1 MSMQSGAW
9 GERGGRLLMCLLAVG
24 VVSGCDDREATRA
37 SIAKVSANI
46 AEFAAAATG
55 QKALIADEVKTGHL
69 GFDTG
74 TYPGDGAM
82 LAWRT
87 GGAPY
92 EWTGYYLPSPCHP
105 DEGWS
110 GKRATLTAMG
120 YGLAVVY
127 VGQQTWGRMPGAPHL
142 VPVQV
147 STRVRQRVGRGA
159 SRRSVWRT
167 ITRTVLRRAPAP
179 TPDATCNAD
188 FVSAA
193 RGARDGTDAVART
206 AADGFAPGTT
216 IFLDLER
223 MDVLPVVMR
232 DYYRAWVR
240 TVLADG
246 RFLPGIYV
254 HTFNANTVYS
264 DVKAVYREAR
274 VTNEPPFWVAK
285 SRGFDVTKLPS
296 EVGHAFAAVWQG
308 VLDVEQTWNGHKIP
322 IDVNVAATKS
332 PSSDS
337 KMPIV
342 RAPITRVGN

>member
-1 MSMQSGAW
+1 MRCSRELICILAIGAVI
-9 GERGGRLLMCLLAVG
+9 GCGDGRP
-24 VVSGCDDREATRA
+24 TRA
-37 SIAKVSANI
+37 SIARVAANV
-46 AEFAAAATG
+46 AEFAAVATG
-55 QKALIADEVKTGHL
+55 QQAVMADAVRNAGHL

-74 TYPGDGAM
+74 TYPGDNAM

-105 DEGWS
+105 DDGWS

-127 VGQQTWGRMPGAPHL
+127 VGQQTWGRMPGAPYL

-147 STRVRQRVGRGA
+147 SKRVKQRVGRGA
-159 SRRSVWRT
+159 QQRRVWRT
-167 ITRTVLRRAPAP
+167 VTRTVLRRAPAP
-179 TPDATCNAD
+179 APDATCNAD

-193 RGARDGTDAVART
+193 RGARDGADAVART
-206 AADGFAPGTT
+206 GRDGFVPGTT

-223 MDVLPVVMR
+223 MDVLPQVMR

-246 RFLPGIYV
+246 RYLPGIYV
-254 HTFNANTVYS
+254 HTYNANTVYA
-264 DVKAVYREAR
+264 DVKSVYRAAK

-285 SRGFDVTKLPS
+285 SSGFDITKLPS

-322 IDVNVAATKS
+322 IDVNVSATRS
-332 PSSDS
+332 PSSDAR
-337 KMPIV
+337 V
-342 RAPITRVGN
+342 PITRVGN

>member
-1 MSMQSGAW
+1 MHWCLPILRAV
-9 GERGGRLLMCLLAVG
+9 RRLTCLLVIGGAAACG
-24 VVSGCDDREATRA
+24 NAGSARS
-37 SIAKVSANI
+37 SIANVSANI

-55 QKALIADEVKTGHL
+55 QKAVIADEVKNAGYL

-74 TYPGDGAM
+74 TYPGDNAM

-110 GKRATLTAMG
+110 GKRTTLTEMG

-147 STRVRQRVGRGA
+147 SQRVKQRVGRGA
-159 SRRSVWRT
+159 KRRTVWST
-167 ITRTVLRRAPAP
+167 ITRTVMRRAPAP
-179 TPDATCNAD
+179 KPDATCNAD

-193 RGARDGTDAVART
+193 RGARDGIDAVART
-206 AADGFAPGTT
+206 ATDGFAPGTT

-223 MDVLPVVMR
+223 MDVLPQVMR
-232 DYYRAWVR
+232 EYYKAWVR

-254 HTFNANTVYS
+254 HTFNANTVYA
-264 DVKAVYREAR
+264 DVKGVYRSER

-322 IDVNVAATKS
+322 IDVNVSATKS
-332 PSSDS
+332 PSGHG
-337 KMPIV
+337 PV
-342 RAPITRVGN
+342 TITRVGN